1 MAGYSVT
8 YSVVDNATKQIDAIN
23 RRITAMRAPMDRLSK
38 QVSKFVD
45 VSGLNTIAKGFASI
59 GRAALGVLRTLVEIV
74 PVLGTITGA
83 ATIAGMAKLVG
94 SYANWSQQLTA
105 TADNLGM
112 TTQQLQQFEDAT
124 RLAGGKTSDMDEALK
139 ALYKT
144 QTDFVRGQASSDQ
157 IGWLN
162 RLGINVKDANGHLRA
177 MADLMPEVEQK
188 IAAIQ
193 NPADRAAAS
202 AALLGDANGNLVE
215 TFRRSHQSFGQ
226 WMTDA
231 NRYTE
236 LSDQQK
242 SQLQA
247 FSEAQG
253 RIATDFDHLGQQISA
268 TLAKN
273 FTPLINKLSEF
284 VEKHTPEIL
293 AAVDRISA
301 KFAAWLEGIKWDDVE
316 KGLQSFMDGLTWITT
331 HLNEIKTV
339 AEIIAGI
346 FVAKWGVQAVTA
358 IGQVVSALGTVGGGA
373 GAAAAGG
380 TGLLGA
386 LGAVAG
392 IATAL
397 ASAYAVKKGLEA
409 GSDVI
414 ERKAFGSDRVD
425 DVRKM
430 QEEGH
435 QQFLRQIPSWLG
447 GTGGALGGLGT
458 ALNRAWKGPAAL
470 NQVAP
475 PSDLNLPSGKVERG
489 AAITD
494 RLAADLNLTK
504 EQASGITGNLQAE
517 SGLQA
522 VQERNPIGGGRGGFG
537 WAQWTGPR
545 RDAFEAYAKANKLD
559 PKSDEANYGFLMTEL
574 KSPEYAKMLAQLRD
588 TKGPDVPQ
596 QSARVVE
603 SGFERPAV
611 SNAAVRGK
619 YASQFA
625 AAAPPPVAP
634 AAPSAQVA
642 QASAPP
648 AVVPPPAPAN
658 GNVDVNITGKNMP
671 PNTAI
676 TASASGQGVKAAP
689 PRVEY
694 QEMASI

>member
-59 GRAALGVLRTLVEIV
+59 GRAAMGVLRTLTEMI
-74 PVLGTITGA
+74 PVIGTITGA
-83 ATIAGMAKLVG
+83 ATLAGMAKLVG

-162 RLGINVKDANGHLRA
+162 RLGINVKDANGNLRT

-188 IAAIQ
+188 IAAIA
-193 NPADRAAAS
+193 NPADRAAA
-202 AALLGDANGNLVE
+202 AATLLGDANGNLVE

-231 NRYTE
+231 AKYTE

-273 FTPLINKLSEF
+273 FTPLLNHLSEF

-301 KFAAWLEGIKWDDVE
+301 KFADWLEHVDWSKVE
-316 KGLQSFMDGLTWITT
+316 AGVNSLIDGLKWVVNNLDT
-331 HLNEIKTV
+331 IKDV
-339 AEIIAGI
+339 AEAIA
-346 FVAKWGVQAVTA
+346 VAFAVKWGVGIVASVAQVVTA
-358 IGQVVSALGTVGGGA
+358 LGPLNAALLPIAAALALITTYEKNKAGQKEIEDKAKGMGFEQQSGGAFGLPTFRNQSTGETLTYEEMMKRQGKPAGGG
-373 GAAAAGG
+373 GWLEHG
-380 TGLLGA
+380 LGA
-386 LGAVAG
+386 
-392 IATAL
+392 IWDR
-397 ASAYAVKKGLEA
+397 AVKGPEA
-409 GSDVI
+409 
-414 ERKAFGSDRVD
+414 
-425 DVRKM
+425 
-430 QEEGH
+430 
-435 QQFLRQIPSWLG
+435 LR
-447 GTGGALGGLGT
+447 
-458 ALNRAWKGPAAL
+458 
-470 NQVAP
+470 QVAP
-475 PSDLNLPSGKVERG
+475 PANMNLPTATTERG

-545 RDAFEAYAKANKLD
+545 RDAFEAYAKANNLD
-559 PKSDEANYGFLMTEL
+559 PKSDEANYGYLITEL
-574 KSPEYAKMLAQLRD
+574 KSPEYAKMLAQLRA
-588 TKGPDVPQ
+588 TNGPNVPQ

-611 SNAAVRGK
+611 SNAGVRGG

-625 AAAPPPVAP
+625 
-634 AAPSAQVA
+634 
-642 QASAPP
+642 QASAPA
-648 AVVPPPAPAN
+648 AVVPTPAPAN
-658 GNVDVNITGKNMP
+658 GSVDVNITGKNMP

-676 TASASGQGVKAAP
+676 TATSSGQGVKAAP